1 MSAGTTSTA
10 SGTVGVAV
18 NEGGGV
24 NVLVAIDADV
34 ADCVLFP
41 QALKIA
47 ITITKRMMDRKRTVF
62 LQVRDAGIELYTLP
76 LGIKKDPRCCMGLG

>member
-24 NVLVAIDADV
+24 NVSVAIDADV

-62 LQVRDAGIELYTLP
+62 LQVRDAG
-76 LGIKKDPRCCMGLG
+76 KKKTHAAAWVWDKNPIFIWS